1 MFFGTILAFQA
12 RKKQQLL
19 NPGFPGPTTR
29 TGDTAALVE
38 FREAEYRD
46 PPLTQLSMIG
56 IL

>member
-29 TGDTAALVE
+29 TGDTA
-38 FREAEYRD
+38 YR
-46 PPLTQLSMIG
+46 LTQLSMIG